1 MEQINYV
8 GILHLSFVETSDVF
22 STVSVH
28 ADPNVTVED
37 FETVRAAMK
46 QIESKLGKPAKGHP
60 WLFIARDKVIS
71 DLSVYL
77 LQSLFWKDISGLGN
91 IYILHFISSGYS

>member
-1 MEQINYV
+1 M
-8 GILHLSFVETSDVF
+8 
-22 STVSVH
+22 SVH
-28 ADPNVTVED
+28 TDPKVVLTVED

-91 IYILHFISSGYS
+91 IYIYISSVLATARATT